1 MARKSAEIVSYLF
14 HPMLMCTMLVGLLY
28 FFAPSLISPLDQ
40 ASILYVL
47 SIIFLLTFVIPALSI
62 GVLKLT
68 SFISSMKL
76 ENRKERLVPF
86 IFVSSYYALT
96 TYMFVVKLG
105 LDGAIMVM
113 FSTITL
119 LIVLLTVI
127 TTFFKISA
135 HSAGIWGLL
144 GFLVSIH
151 YKFPD
156 NRLFWPIL
164 AVLIL
169 AGLVNSSRLLLDAH
183 SPKEVGLGA
192 IFGFFL
198 CLSAMFIFV

>member
-1 MARKSAEIVSYLF
+1 MARRGAEIISYVF
-14 HPMLMCTMLVGLLY
+14 HPMLMCTLLIGLLY
-28 FFAPSLISPLDQ
+28 LFAPSLISPLNQ

-47 SIIFLLTFVIPALSI
+47 SIIFLLTYAIPVLSI
-62 GVLKLT
+62 GVLKFT
-68 SFISSMKL
+68 SYISSMKL
-76 ENRKERLVPF
+76 ENRKERIVPF
-86 IFVSSYYALT
+86 IFVSCYYALT

-105 LDGAIMVM
+105 LDGVIMVM

-119 LIVLLTVI
+119 MIILLTII
-127 TTFFKISA
+127 TTFFKISV

-164 AVLIL
+164 GVLVL
-169 AGLVNSSRLLLDAH
+169 AGLINSSRLLLNTH
-183 SPKEVGLGA
+183 SPKEVVMGSALG
-192 IFGFFL
+192 FV
-198 CLSAMFIFV
+198 LSVASVIIFV